1 MTHLEEPI
9 LDRHPARRVTLQ
21 RHILES
27 QRRHPEATG
36 ELSVIL
42 TQLAYAGKIFA
53 HALGRAP
60 LAGLLGGTGATNV
73 QGEGTKKL
81 DVFGN
86 ETIADAFASIDL
98 VSAIVSEEDDE
109 PRQIACG
116 PGAKYILCIDPLD
129 GSSNSDVNGVIG
141 TIFGIYRPSG
151 DGTREADV
159 AGLRSGRDQV
169 AAGYIMYGPSTA
181 FVYTTGEGLH
191 GFTLDA
197 GIGEFV
203 LSHPALRC
211 PETGPYY
218 SANLANVP
226 TWPSRARAY
235 IEQLTTTRAADQAH
249 SLRYAGAL
257 VADMHRTLIEG
268 GIYLYPC
275 DRRHPDGKLRLLYEC
290 APLAFVVEQAGGVAS
305 TGAMRVLDVPIE
317 SIHQRVPFAAGSRQE
332 AARFDAHMRGVP

>member
-1 MTHLEEPI
+1 MT
-9 LDRHPARRVTLQ
+9 DMHPARRVTLQ

-27 QRRHPEATG
+27 QRRHPETIG

-60 LAGLLGGTGATNV
+60 LAGLLGATGGTNV

-86 ETIADAFASIDL
+86 ETIAGAFASLGL

-116 PGAKYILCIDPLD
+116 PGAKYILCIDP
-129 GSSNSDVNGVIG
+129 
-141 TIFGIYRPSG
+141 PSG
-151 DGTREADV
+151 DGTREAKV

-169 AAGYIMYGPSTA
+169 AAGYLMYGPSTA

-197 GIGEFV
+197 GIGEFI

-211 PETGPYY
+211 PDAGSYY

-226 TWPSRARAY
+226 TWPAKARAY
-235 IEQLTTTRAADQAH
+235 IEQLTATRAVDQAH

-257 VADMHRTLIEG
+257 VADLHRTLIEG

-305 TGAMRVLDVPIE
+305 TGATRVLDVPIE
-317 SIHQRVPFAAGSRQE
+317 SIHQRVPFAAGSRHE
-332 AARFDAHMRGVP
+332 VARFDAHMRGDP